1 MLFNKFK
8 LSQSNESQEDLV
20 RTISLGLLKQP
31 DFRNFW
37 LGHTVSSFGV
47 QITTVAIPLI
57 AALTLEASALEMG
70 ILTAVEFLPFLLIS
84 LFVGVWVDRKPKRPM
99 MIGSDIMR
107 AVVLIAIP
115 IGLLLDVLTM
125 PILYVIAALVGINT
139 VIFEIAHVSYLPTVV
154 KNDELVE
161 GNSKLE
167 FSSSSATVVG
177 QSIGGAL
184 IQVFSAPLSI
194 LFNVGTYLLSAL
206 YLAFIKKQEEPIE
219 VPEGTKQNMWADIR
233 EGTTFVFQ
241 NHVLRPILFGTVI
254 FNLFTYVIEPIF
266 ILYITRTLALAPIYI
281 GLIFSM
287 SGVGALLGAIMAGPM
302 VRRLG
307 IGKTLVFSLF
317 LAGFVSLIIPVATLL
332 PTLPAVML
340 IMAMYMIDAAM
351 VIVYNINQRSL
362 RQAITPQHLQGR
374 MNACIR
380 MFGMGVVP
388 IGAILGGWLG
398 DIMGTTPTL
407 IVGAIGLMSSSI
419 FIIFSSVRTI
429 SQPTAAEGK

>member
-1 MLFNKFK
+1 M
-8 LSQSNESQEDLV
+8 S
-20 RTISLGLLKQP
+20 RISLGLFKQP

-57 AALTLEASALEMG
+57 AALTLKASSLEMG
-70 ILTAVEFLPFLLIS
+70 ILTAVEFLPFLLLS

-99 MIGSDIMR
+99 MIISDIVR
-107 AVVLIAIP
+107 AVVLIGIP
-115 IGLLLDVLTM
+115 IGLFLDVLSM

-154 KNDELVE
+154 KNDELIE

-194 LFNVGTYLLSAL
+194 LFNVGTYLLSAF
-206 YLAFIKKQEEPIE
+206 YLALIKKREEPVE
-219 VPEGTKQNMWADIR
+219 VPEGTEQNMWADIR
-233 EGTTFVFQ
+233 EGGKFVFQ
-241 NHVLRPILFGTVI
+241 NNVLRAILIGTVI

-266 ILYITRTLALAPIYI
+266 ILYISRTLALAPVYI

-287 SGVGALLGAIMAGPM
+287 SGVGALLGAFNAGPM
-302 VRRLG
+302 AKRLG
-307 IGKTLVFSLF
+307 IGRTLVFSLL

-332 PTLPAVML
+332 PTLPAVILVMV
-340 IMAMYMIDAAM
+340 MYMIDAAM

-362 RQAITPQHLQGR
+362 RQAITPQSLQGR
-374 MNACIR
+374 MNACMR

-388 IGAILGGWLG
+388 IGALLGGWLG
-398 DIMGTTPTL
+398 GIIGTTPTL
-407 IVGAIGLMSSSI
+407 VVGAIGLMCSSI
-419 FIIFSSVRTI
+419 FIICSSVRTI
-429 SQPTAAEGK
+429 SQPAAAEAAQDGG

>member
-1 MLFNKFK
+1 M
-8 LSQSNESQEDLV
+8 